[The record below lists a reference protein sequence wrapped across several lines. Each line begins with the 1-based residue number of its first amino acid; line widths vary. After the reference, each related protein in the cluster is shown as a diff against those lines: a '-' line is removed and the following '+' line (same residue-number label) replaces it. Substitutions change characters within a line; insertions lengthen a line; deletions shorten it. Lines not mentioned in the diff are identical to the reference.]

1 MATSALILLA
11 LQAGVPTAARPAESG
26 VVALRAEKALTCE
39 YESNRVIDDAVV
51 LIEDGRIRAIGPASE
66 VAVPDAAIVHDYG
79 DRWLCPGL
87 IDLHSHVGGSR
98 GDINDMVYQ
107 LNSELRVTPDARG
120 RCWPPARPGSRRSSS
135 SLDRGRTW
143 GGPAC

>member
-120 RCWPPARPGSRRSSS
+120 RCWPPARPG
-135 SLDRGRTW
+135 
-143 GGPAC
+143 